1 VRDLPWRRPEPG
13 LWAGPAASATAPAAP
28 AVAPELHRR
37 TDERTGTVMVIVG
50 ATAAKAVKPDRRT
63 DRPRVAQGRDR
74 TRRSGEDAWGRV
86 WALTDRTSP
95 DRRCL
100 RTVPNVAHIG
110 VKRSIDHCC
119 TAATGVGFRSQG
131 AKMPA
136 PNDDT
141 PFDPGMFLET
151 VASGRSL
158 STHAKNQ
165 IVRSTERKPLSQFWE
180 RTNFLEKAA

>member
-1 VRDLPWRRPEPG
+1 
-13 LWAGPAASATAPAAP
+13 
-28 AVAPELHRR
+28 
-37 TDERTGTVMVIVG
+37 
-50 ATAAKAVKPDRRT
+50 
-63 DRPRVAQGRDR
+63 
-74 TRRSGEDAWGRV
+74 
-86 WALTDRTSP
+86 
-95 DRRCL
+95 
-100 RTVPNVAHIG
+100 
-110 VKRSIDHCC
+110 
-119 TAATGVGFRSQG
+119 
-131 AKMPA
+131 MPA